1 MANRRNSDSDGSLDD
16 ARIEKYKEKVG
27 PMFNNMNTL
36 QKRDFEADRIE
47 NVEVPKEFV
56 KLAKQ
61 DVRTYEE
68 RLRKR
73 LQPMPMEW
81 RSEAEPLTRPPY
93 PQGKFSAQKLND
105 IPVNIIKN
113 TRLVVQELKDQ
124 MQAIVAQSN
133 EGSDAPAQPFKFEAD
148 NGADME
154 DLNAMKRALEAFI
167 KAI

>member
-81 RSEAEPLTRPPY
+81 KSEAEPLTRAPY
-93 PQGKFSAQKLND
+93 PQGKFSVQKLND
-105 IPVNIIKN
+105 IPVNIIRN
-113 TRLVVQELKDQ
+113 TRLIIQEL
-124 MQAIVAQSN
+124 
-133 EGSDAPAQPFKFEAD
+133 
-148 NGADME
+148 
-154 DLNAMKRALEAFI
+154 
-167 KAI
+167 